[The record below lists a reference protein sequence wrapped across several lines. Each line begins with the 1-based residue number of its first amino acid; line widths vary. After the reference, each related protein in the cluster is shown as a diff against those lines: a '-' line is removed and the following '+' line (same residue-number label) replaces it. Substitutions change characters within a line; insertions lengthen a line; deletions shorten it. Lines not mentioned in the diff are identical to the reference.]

1 MRTKFV
7 ITLLLFAPALMAQSF
22 KGQYFS
28 GEGDTAY
35 LTLLDISMRLF
46 HPDPEFQNV
55 SMLYTPDWNGFIEG
69 PTWNAWW
76 IQNSYGPTYCA
87 LPFYTEPYLTFLQN
101 AQDLWFDQM
110 GDGKRIGARNLQ
122 APDGSLC
129 DAARPGWIMY
139 KQGDGRVD
147 IHDWGMEFTAAGL
160 LLQSELLL
168 ISRDQKALRH
178 YLPMLER
185 SARFIESRRDPK
197 NNLFLAGPAANLLA
211 PSYAGWHKED
221 GTFGKAYLSA

>member
-55 SMLYTPDWNGFIEG
+55 SMLYTPDWNGFVEG

-110 GDGKRIGARNLQ
+110 GNIVGRIGNGPRNHN
-122 APDGSLC
+122 G
-129 DAARPGWIMY
+129 
-139 KQGDGRVD
+139 
-147 IHDWGMEFTAAGL
+147 
-160 LLQSELLL
+160 
-168 ISRDQKALRH
+168 
-178 YLPMLER
+178 
-185 SARFIESRRDPK
+185 
-197 NNLFLAGPAANLLA
+197 
-211 PSYAGWHKED
+211 
-221 GTFGKAYLSA
+221 